1 MKLIKISGPLTEEAD
16 VLDWLKKNRF
26 RSPELSLFMYAII
39 AITTAFVLYTTFLV
53 TVFNKPPPP
62 PPQPPKQL

>member
-1 MKLIKISGPLTEEAD
+1 

-26 RSPELSLFMYAII
+26 RSPELGLFMYAII

-53 TVFNKPPPP
+53 TIFNKPPAPP
-62 PPQPPKQL
+62 VQPHPKQS